1 MHVDVCWCTM
11 MTRWPTAGVDNELS
25 DNVRQFHIL
34 PKQVFYACTRHK
46 DTAERASTRYHWGL
60 SIGVGVKHH
69 FDFRIPN
76 SSWGQKRHSSGVDST
91 IVLSLSTWIE
101 CYKIY
106 KLYKI
111 YKIYNIWSLEF
122 LAHQW
127 GCFWNQSAIF
137 FVPSSIFIQRI
148 NGTSLLF

>member
-1 MHVDVCWCTM
+1 MQGV
-11 MTRWPTAGVDNELS
+11 PTATARNWRMDDLCPYVI
-25 DNVRQFHIL
+25 QIHIL
-34 PKQVFYACTRHK
+34 PKQVFHACTRHK
-46 DTAERASTRYHWGL
+46 DTAEWASTRYHRGL
-60 SIGVGVKHH
+60 SIGEGVKHH
-69 FDFRIPN
+69 LDFRILN
-76 SSWGQKRHSSGVDST
+76 SGWEQKRHSSDVDS
-91 IVLSLSTWIE
+91 IFVLTWATWIG

-111 YKIYNIWSLEF
+111 YNNWSLEF